1 MMTRLGMVLSPCSP
15 NTVVLAALNDVT
27 LYGILFL

>member
-15 NTVVLAALNDVT
+15 NIVVLAALNDVT
-27 LYGILFL
+27 LYDILFL